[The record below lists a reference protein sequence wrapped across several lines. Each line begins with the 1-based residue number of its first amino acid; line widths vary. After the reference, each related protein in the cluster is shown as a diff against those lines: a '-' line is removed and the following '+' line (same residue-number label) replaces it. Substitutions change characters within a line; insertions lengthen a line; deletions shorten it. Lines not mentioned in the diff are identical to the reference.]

1 MGRSGRHRGGSGRT
15 RGSGFGPRERDA
27 PGGRPSRGARGPRSD
42 CANDRARATGLR
54 AIGAHHRSS
63 VPREGVRGDRGGDRF
78 TGAIRPG
85 RFPVVRRV
93 NRARERGHARPPATR
108 GAGDG
113 GRGSA
118 DGSPAVRTGD
128 RAGAPQ
134 RGRLDGEG
142 RRLATARAVP
152 RCPRGVRSSALPE
165 ARPRAGPEMARDVC
179 PARGVRGERV
189 MLAPDPTERFLPS
202 VDRLESAMHAARR
215 GFERGDVDGAL
226 GQLGVA
232 LKLKPEYD
240 AAWIL
245 KGHVLQKAGNLE
257 GALDSFMQSL
267 KCNGDSKEAWMG
279 LASVLHAL
287 ARLKEEAEAY
297 DRLLAFDPLSIEAWI
312 DQGAVLHELGDY
324 SGAIRCYEEIL
335 ALRPE
340 HAAAWNNKG
349 AALLRL
355 GQQAEA
361 TRCFE
366 EALHLDPDC
375 VDAMANRVYLYETK
389 AYHGEAVLWADRA
402 LRIREAPGLWY
413 AKGLAHLGFLES
425 TFAIP

>member
-1 MGRSGRHRGGSGRT
+1 MGRSGSSRCGSGPTRGG
-15 RGSGFGPRERDA
+15 GFGPRERDA
-27 PGGRPSRGARGPRSD
+27 PRGRPSRGARGPRSD

-54 AIGAHHRSS
+54 AIEAHHRSP

-93 NRARERGHARPPATR
+93 DRAGERGHPRPPATR

-118 DGSPAVRTGD
+118 DGSPPVRAGD
-128 RAGAPQ
+128 RAGAPY

-152 RCPRGVRSSALPE
+152 RRPRGVRSGPFPE
-165 ARPRAGPEMARDVC
+165 AEPRAGPEMARDLC
-179 PARGVRGERV
+179 PAHGVGGERV
-189 MLAPDPTERFLPS
+189 MLAPDATERFLPS

-215 GFERGDVDGAL
+215 AFERGDTDGAL

-245 KGHVLQKAGNLE
+245 KGHVLQKAGDRE
-257 GALDSFMQSL
+257 AALDAFMQSL
-267 KCNGDSKEAWMG
+267 KCSGDSKEGWMG
-279 LASVLHAL
+279 LASALHEL
-287 ARLKEEAEAY
+287 GRLKEE
-297 DRLLAFDPLSIEAWI
+297 
-312 DQGAVLHELGDY
+312 
-324 SGAIRCYEEIL
+324 
-335 ALRPE
+335 
-340 HAAAWNNKG
+340 
-349 AALLRL
+349 
-355 GQQAEA
+355 
-361 TRCFE
+361 
-366 EALHLDPDC
+366 
-375 VDAMANRVYLYETK
+375 
-389 AYHGEAVLWADRA
+389 GEAVLWADRA

-413 AKGLAHLGFLES
+413 AKGLAHLGLLES
-425 TFAIP
+425 TLAMRSFERALALDPTLKEAKAALGRATALRRKSDFYRGAYECFGTHLAGDPGCEECEIRPRCREVTP